1 MNLQRKPLEFY
12 NLIKKKVN
20 DEEVFHSFS
29 MDDKNGNCNTILSY
43 SRQAST
49 IHKGYIGLSFVIIH
63 MNLYKNKEH
72 IKNVRQKRN

>member
-29 MDDKNGNCNTILSY
+29 MDDKN
-43 SRQAST
+43 
-49 IHKGYIGLSFVIIH
+49 
-63 MNLYKNKEH
+63 
-72 IKNVRQKRN
+72 

>member
-12 NLIKKKVN
+12 NLINKKVN

-43 SRQAST
+43 SR
-49 IHKGYIGLSFVIIH
+49 
-63 MNLYKNKEH
+63 
-72 IKNVRQKRN
+72 